1 MEQTEPSKGVA
12 YTLWQ
17 KEKADQVQQGV
28 QEVPAKEQDL
38 HLDTTVVLF
47 LGQGTGKTFGVWS
60 GEPTIYHPHQEKS
73 IPHKGQDHCLEWHM
87 SWRAWSDWMRNP
99 VTPGIWFRVSS
110 HHLFLRP
117 WLLKASLEVPSLD
130 QMPCQQGQYHH
141 HIISWTNWLKR
152 IQEVFWL

>member
-47 LGQGTGKTFGVWS
+47 LGQGTGKTFGV
-60 GEPTIYHPHQEKS
+60 
-73 IPHKGQDHCLEWHM
+73 
-87 SWRAWSDWMRNP
+87 
-99 VTPGIWFRVSS
+99 
-110 HHLFLRP
+110 
-117 WLLKASLEVPSLD
+117 
-130 QMPCQQGQYHH
+130 
-141 HIISWTNWLKR
+141 
-152 IQEVFWL
+152 